1 MGKVK
6 YWNFLSILVD
16 FINSFDWKELR
27 IYVSLQ
33 KEKERMNMKTTRK
46 LIQALD
52 YIAYHQHN
60 RTVGFMKAYKL
71 LWLIDRYS
79 MRHYARTVTG
89 DMYFAMEHGTVPT
102 DAKHVLES
110 IYNYG

>member
-33 KEKERMNMKTTRK
+33 KKRKE
-46 LIQALD
+46 
-52 YIAYHQHN
+52 
-60 RTVGFMKAYKL
+60 
-71 LWLIDRYS
+71 
-79 MRHYARTVTG
+79 
-89 DMYFAMEHGTVPT
+89 
-102 DAKHVLES
+102 
-110 IYNYG
+110 